1 MSEKTL
7 IFDIQDNIATITM
20 NKPER
25 KNALDKEMID
35 LWGNALDECRE
46 NKDISAIILTGAGD
60 AFCAGG
66 DKANLGANNKI
77 DPLETKNHF
86 WDHFQRVAKKTAEIE
101 KPIIAAVNG
110 MATGAGM
117 DMSLHC
123 DIRFAAKSAFF
134 RASYAA
140 FGLVPGNGGTYFLP
154 RIVGASKAL
163 ELFWSTDIVK
173 SDEALRIGLVN
184 KVFDDEV
191 LMKETVKWVKN
202 VLDQAPIPVRV
213 IKRLIYQNLNMD
225 LLSSLDLISSHM
237 AFARTS
243 EDHAE
248 AIKASEEK
256 RKPVFKGK

>member
-1 MSEKTL
+1 MSERTL
-7 IFDIQDNIATITM
+7 TLDIEDNIAKITM

-25 KNALDKEMID
+25 KNALDKEMIN
-35 LWGNALDECRE
+35 LWVSALDECKE
-46 NKDISAIILTGAGD
+46 SKEVKAIILTGAGD

-184 KVFDDEV
+184 KVFDDDILMEETIRSLLLMMKLPTKSKKSKTIKQIV
-191 LMKETVKWVKN
+191 RSSLMQSPIRSLMKLSTKINLSTK
-202 VLDQAPIPVRV
+202 IIVRLLLPHAS
-213 IKRLIYQNLNMD
+213 IK
-225 LLSSLDLISSHM
+225 
-237 AFARTS
+237 T
-243 EDHAE
+243 
-248 AIKASEEK
+248 
-256 RKPVFKGK
+256 

>member
-1 MSEKTL
+1 MSERTL
-7 IFDIQDNIATITM
+7 TLDIEDNIAKITM

-25 KNALDKEMID
+25 KNALDKEMIN
-35 LWGNALDECRE
+35 LWVSALDECKE
-46 NKDISAIILTGAGD
+46 SKEVKAIILTGAGD

-163 ELFWSTDIVK
+163 ELFWSLLGVTLLVRLGASITAGPRFRECLVFA
-173 SDEALRIGLVN
+173 SFFGLH
-184 KVFDDEV
+184 
-191 LMKETVKWVKN
+191 
-202 VLDQAPIPVRV
+202 
-213 IKRLIYQNLNMD
+213 RLGSQ
-225 LLSSLDLISSHM
+225 
-237 AFARTS
+237 RTL
-243 EDHAE
+243 EG
-248 AIKASEEK
+248 
-256 RKPVFKGK
+256 RK

>member
-1 MSEKTL
+1 MSERTL
-7 IFDIQDNIATITM
+7 TLDIEDNIAKITM

-25 KNALDKEMID
+25 KNALDKEMIN
-35 LWGNALDECRE
+35 LWVSALDECKE
-46 NKDISAIILTGAGD
+46 SKEVKAIILTGAGD

-173 SDEALRIGLVN
+173 SDDALRIGLVN
-184 KVFDDEV
+184 KVFDDDI
-191 LMKETVKWVKN
+191 LMEETIKWIKN

>member
-1 MSEKTL
+1 M
-7 IFDIQDNIATITM
+7 
-20 NKPER
+20 R
-25 KNALDKEMID
+25 
-35 LWGNALDECRE
+35 
-46 NKDISAIILTGAGD
+46 
-60 AFCAGG
+60 
-66 DKANLGANNKI
+66 
-77 DPLETKNHF
+77 
-86 WDHFQRVAKKTAEIE
+86 
-101 KPIIAAVNG
+101 
-110 MATGAGM
+110 
-117 DMSLHC
+117 LHC

>member
-1 MSEKTL
+1 MSEKTVL
-7 IFDIQDNIATITM
+7 LDIKDKIGTITI

-25 KNALDKEMID
+25 KNAIDTEMVN
-35 LWGNALDECRE
+35 LWADILDECKT

-77 DPLETKNHF
+77 DPLQTKNHF
-86 WDHFQRVAKKTAEIE
+86 WDHFQRIAKKTAEIE

-154 RIVGASKAL
+154 RIVGTSKAL
-163 ELFWSTDIVK
+163 ELFWSTDVIE
-173 SDEALRIGLVN
+173 SEEALRIGLVN
-184 KVFDDEV
+184 KVFDDKI
-191 LMKETVKWVKN
+191 LMEKTIDWVKN

-213 IKRLIYQNLNMD
+213 IKRLIYQNMNMD
-225 LLSSLDLISSHM
+225 LLTSLDLISSHM
-237 AFARTS
+237 SFARTS
-243 EDHAE
+243 YDHAE
-248 AIKASEEK
+248 AISASEEK
-256 RKPVFKGK
+256 RKPVFEGR

>member
-1 MSEKTL
+1 MIEKTL

-25 KNALDKEMID
+25 KNAVDKEMID
-35 LWGNALDECRE
+35 LWVDALDECRE

-163 ELFWSTDIVK
+163 ELLKNKVK

-184 KVFDDEV
+184 KVFADEI
-191 LMKETVKWVKN
+191 LMEETVKWVKN